1 MSNELTRYEESGAV
15 AGGPA
20 TESAPAGGGGVIASR
35 AAPAGRRQEIEH
47 VMKTDFDRYL
57 AEGLDR
63 EYSAIL
69 TGEAYAA
76 NPDSVKPTVPMDW
89 RDSRDELSATPEGA
103 RLVQEWEMRGGFK
116 PCLEIVQATASEI
129 VRDIGGPRE
138 QRIFMEHFD
147 RALPEAT
154 RFAVYAELMEGAP
167 GYVQPADAAA
177 LAKFGAT
184 DVGRELLAEWGSDG
198 PRRVATA
205 WKRAERVKEALGD
218 DADVFFGWFDT
229 LRPPEAKAIMR
240 AATR

>member
-1 MSNELTRYEESGAV
+1 MSNELTRFEESGAV

-35 AAPAGRRQEIEH
+35 AAPAGRRQEIETI
-47 VMKTDFDRYL
+47 MRTDIERYFS
-57 AEGLDR
+57 EGLDR

-69 TGEAYAA
+69 TGDAYAA

-89 RDSRDELSATPEGA
+89 RDSRNELSATPEGA

-129 VRDIGGPRE
+129 VRDIGGTRE
-138 QRIFMEHFD
+138 QRAFMARFD
-147 RALPEAT
+147 EALPDHVRYAL
-154 RFAVYAELMEGAP
+154 YAELMEGAP
-167 GYVQPADAAA
+167 GYVRPADAAA

-184 DVGRELLAEWGSDG
+184 DVGGALLAEWGSDG

-205 WKRAERVKEALGD
+205 WKRVERVKEALGD

-229 LRPPEAKAIMR
+229 LRPSEAKAIMR

>member
-1 MSNELTRYEESGAV
+1 MIMR
-15 AGGPA
+15 
-20 TESAPAGGGGVIASR
+20 
-35 AAPAGRRQEIEH
+35 
-47 VMKTDFDRYL
+47 TDFDRYL

-129 VRDIGGPRE
+129 VRDIGGTRE
-138 QRIFMEHFD
+138 QRAFMARFD
-147 RALPEAT
+147 DALPDHVRYAL
-154 RFAVYAELMEGAP
+154 YAELMEGAP

-218 DADVFFGWFDT
+218 DADVFFGWFDD
-229 LRPPEAKAIMR
+229 LPPAALKAIMR